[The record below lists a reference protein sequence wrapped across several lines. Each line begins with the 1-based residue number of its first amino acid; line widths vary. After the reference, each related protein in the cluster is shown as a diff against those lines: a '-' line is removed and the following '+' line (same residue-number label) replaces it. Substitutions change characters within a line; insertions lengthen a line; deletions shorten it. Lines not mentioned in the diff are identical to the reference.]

1 MSQTRIWQI
10 ALVATLIV
18 TAVALVFRAPWR
30 DEYWTL
36 YIAGGDTTWT
46 DMLTV
51 RQMNDIHP
59 PLAAHSRATG

>member
-10 ALVATLIV
+10 ALLATLVV

-36 YIAGGDTTWT
+36 YIAGGDTTWASEVIA
-46 DMLTV
+46 LI
-51 RQMNDIHP
+51 R
-59 PLAAHSRATG
+59 